1 MNLFSTKKPSFVIS
15 APYDVELV
23 CKVEYDPQ
31 TNEFKNV
38 PKEYQKAFP
47 LHWVG
52 NKSKNKNLTCSTS
65 KLAVPQSSKKNSHDR
80 SKYSEDSRSLTKSA
94 PQTLLAPE
102 WEKILKN
109 VTYRSQDPFV
119 VNEIEHSSSESTDRQ
134 TQSNDDSEMKMDLM
148 MKLKTT
154 NPKQELQNLVKI
166 ASGMS
171 STVYTALY
179 HNQKVAVKH
188 IEITR
193 NQTKYIANEIKMLGM
208 LNSNYFVNMI
218 AAHLHKSSM
227 WIMMEYM
234 DGGNLADI
242 IKYIQLTEKQIAYFA
257 YRILKALDNLHE
269 TNKIHRDVK
278 CANVFLKLDGSV
290 KLGDFGLASQLS
302 NRKDKRSSIVG
313 TPYWMAPEVTN
324 GNEYSFSVDI
334 WSLGIVL
341 RELADGEPP
350 YSELPPVNAMKFIV
364 SHGLPPLKKRE
375 DGEWSDEFIDFLDHC
390 NRMSPDERPSAK
402 ELLNHPFLEMRCKQ
416 REIIKLVKVAHQE
429 AENDLLDSL

>member
-1 MNLFSTKKPSFVIS
+1 MNSHSNFCLDHTIFLRYYIISIQKKFLQLTPYFFSGKMNLFSTKKPSFVIS

-171 STVYTALY
+171 STVYTAVY

-234 DGGNLADI
+234 DGG
-242 IKYIQLTEKQIAYFA
+242 K
-257 YRILKALDNLHE
+257 
-269 TNKIHRDVK
+269 
-278 CANVFLKLDGSV
+278 
-290 KLGDFGLASQLS
+290 SQKELRRRR
-302 NRKDKRSSIVG
+302 NR
-313 TPYWMAPEVTN
+313 
-324 GNEYSFSVDI
+324 
-334 WSLGIVL
+334 
-341 RELADGEPP
+341 
-350 YSELPPVNAMKFIV
+350 IV
-364 SHGLPPLKKRE
+364 SQGVRRRE
-375 DGEWSDEFIDFLDHC
+375 SRRG
-390 NRMSPDERPSAK
+390 
-402 ELLNHPFLEMRCKQ
+402 
-416 REIIKLVKVAHQE
+416 V
-429 AENDLLDSL
+429 